1 MYYLTEE
8 IKKRMLEL
16 KQIIQKKEN
25 VLLHAPEGII
35 NIAAMG
41 DKAQYYFK
49 KDSSDKCR
57 RYMRKSERPLIAAIC
72 QKEYDQKVLAAAQK
86 ELEQWERLTKN
97 FPKQIYEEIY
107 TKLSIHRQK
116 WVQPDVLSDNEF
128 IKQWEQVEYVAKGFS
143 ENAPEFYTDRGEQVR
158 SKTEILIANALYK
171 HKIPYRYECPLYL
184 EGYGNIHPDF
194 MALNV
199 TTRTVFYW
207 EHMGMMDDTEYVEN
221 AIRRIEAYEKNN
233 IFPGENLI
241 LTYETVRHPISP
253 RIIEQMIQRYLK
265 NCTI

>member
-41 DKAQYYFK
+41 DRAQYYFK

-158 SKTEILIANALYK
+158 SKTEIF
-171 HKIPYRYECPLYL
+171 
-184 EGYGNIHPDF
+184 IHPDF

>member
-16 KQIIQKKEN
+16 KQIIQTKEK

-207 EHMGMMDDTEYVEN
+207 EHMGMMDDPDYREESKRKIEEYERAGIV
-221 AIRRIEAYEKNN
+221 
-233 IFPGENLI
+233 PWDNLI
-241 LTYETVRHPISP
+241 ITFGQADGGMDVRKIDA
-253 RIIEQMIQRYLK
+253 IIQGWLL
-265 NCTI
+265 

>member
-158 SKTEILIANALYK
+158 SKTEIF
-171 HKIPYRYECPLYL
+171 
-184 EGYGNIHPDF
+184 IHPDF